1 MCGDCPIN
9 CTVDE
14 KHRLRATLLGRLRMM
29 VDECIDA
36 CVAVGQ
42 DLPETET
49 PRDDQ
54 RPDLRPI

>member
-1 MCGDCPIN
+1 
-9 CTVDE
+9 
-14 KHRLRATLLGRLRMM
+14 MM